1 MPREGPLRITE
12 VGGDAI
18 HINQVGL
25 IKKGCSLW
33 RQVNSCT
40 LWVGL

>member
-12 VGGDAI
+12 VGGDVI

-25 IKKGCSLW
+25 IKKVCSL
-33 RQVNSCT
+33 RRKGNSCT
-40 LWVGL
+40 LWVGM